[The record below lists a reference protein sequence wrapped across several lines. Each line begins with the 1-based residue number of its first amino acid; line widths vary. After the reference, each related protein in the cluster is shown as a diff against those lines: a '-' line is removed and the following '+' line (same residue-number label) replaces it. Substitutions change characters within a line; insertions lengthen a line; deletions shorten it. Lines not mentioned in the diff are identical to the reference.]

1 MMLKKNK
8 INEIATQIVKA
19 VNPQKIIL
27 FGSYARGHETDE
39 SDLDLLIII
48 KNTDL
53 PPYKRSRIIR
63 KYLRGITDVPRDI
76 VVYTQKEI
84 EEWASVKFSFIS
96 NILTYGK
103 TLYEN
108 QAGFN

>member
-1 MMLKKNK
+1 MLKKNK

-27 FGSYARGHETDE
+27 FGSYAHGHETDD

-48 KNTDL
+48 QNSDL
-53 PPYKRSRIIR
+53 PLYKRSRIIR

-84 EEWASVKFSFIS
+84 EEWAAVKFSFIS